1 MSKEREILQRFHS
14 GMSQRSIALGLHV
27 SRNTV
32 AKVIAAYKASNISQ
46 EMLDAIDDDEL
57 HRKLCPDEV
66 PNSSVQPPI
75 PEPRAKEHLGR
86 SDAFGHGI
94 QHDLPAPQD
103 TGRQGRTLFV
113 PRDYG
118 CLTKTKKG
126 ACV

>member
-66 PNSSVQPPI
+66 PNSSVQMPDYSYVH
-75 PEPRAKEHLGR
+75 KELLKAGVTLRLLWDRVHC
-86 SDAFGHGI
+86 
-94 QHDLPAPQD
+94 QLPQ
-103 TGRQGRTLFV
+103 RRTALHPV
-113 PRDYG
+113 LPV
-118 CLTKTKKG
+118 LQ
-126 ACV
+126 ALP